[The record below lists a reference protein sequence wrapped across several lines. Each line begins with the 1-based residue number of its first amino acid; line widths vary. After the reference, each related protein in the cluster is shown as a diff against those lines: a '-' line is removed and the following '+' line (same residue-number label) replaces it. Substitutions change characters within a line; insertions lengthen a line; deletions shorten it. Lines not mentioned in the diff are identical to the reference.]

1 MSGRIREDDVAYIRD
16 RAPIDEVVADYVQL
30 KSAGGGQK
38 KGLCPFHDEKSPSFH
53 VTPSKGYFHCF
64 GCQTGGDVIAFLMK
78 IDHLTFTET
87 IERLADRIGYTLRY
101 DEGSSGPVV
110 TSGARSRLISANGE
124 AAKFYQEQLNTSLG
138 AAHGREL
145 LTKRGFDK
153 AACDQFGVGYAPDEW
168 DGLTKHLRALGFT
181 IDELELAGLSKM
193 GQRGPIDR
201 FRNRLTWPIHDISGD
216 VVGFGA
222 RKLASDEEDQGPKY
236 LNTPETPIYK
246 KSQVLYGLDVA
257 KKEIA
262 KKRQA
267 VIVEGYTDV
276 MAAHLA
282 GITTAV
288 ATCGTAFGADHIRIL
303 RRLLMDDDAFRGEV
317 IFTFDGDAA
326 GQKAALRAFSEDQ
339 KFVTQT
345 FVAVEPDGLDPCELR
360 QEKGDAAL
368 RDLIARRVPL
378 FEFAIRAE
386 LAHHKLDSAEG
397 RVNALNAAAPL
408 VAQIRDKSLRPEYT
422 RLLAGWLGVEVEI
435 VTRAVAQGSKSAP
448 RNQGVQVEQS
458 NEESATE
465 QEKFRPDPN
474 EARLFLEREVLKA
487 RLQEASLFI
496 DGLWS
501 SIEPGAFTHPSYMA
515 LQKEISTQEKLT
527 PDVITDENLRAL
539 FTELNVEPIR
549 SDGKPTHLYVASIVA
564 RLREVA
570 ISRSIAELKSSLQ
583 RLNPVENEIE
593 YNAAFAQLVA
603 LESARRSLHD
613 LALGSL

>member
-1 MSGRIREDDVAYIRD
+1 MSGRIRDEDVAYIRD
-16 RAPIDEVVADYVQL
+16 RAPIDEIVGDYVQL
-30 KSAGGGQK
+30 KNAGGGQK

-53 VTPSKGYFHCF
+53 VTPSKGFFHCF
-64 GCQTGGDVIAFLMK
+64 GCQSGGDVIAFLMK

-87 IERLADRIGYTLRY
+87 IERLADRLGYTLRY
-101 DEGSSGPVV
+101 EEGSGNAPTFSA
-110 TSGARSRLISANGE
+110 GARSRLIAANTE
-124 AAKFYQEQLNTSLG
+124 AAKFYQTQLNSPN
-138 AAHGREL
+138 AQHGRDL

-153 AACDQFGVGYAPDEW
+153 AACIQFGVGFAPDEW
-168 DGLTKHLRALGFT
+168 DALTKHLRAMDYT
-181 IDELELAGLSKM
+181 IDELETAGLSKM

-201 FRNRLTWPIHDISGD
+201 FRNRLTWPIRDISGD

-222 RKLASDEEDQGPKY
+222 RKLASDTEDQGPKY
-236 LNTPETPIYK
+236 LNTPETPVYK

-288 ATCGTAFGADHIRIL
+288 ATCGTAFGTDHIRIL
-303 RRLLMDDDAFRGEV
+303 RRLLMDDDSFRGEV

-345 FVAVEPDGLDPCELR
+345 FVAVEPDGLDPCDVR
-360 QEKGDAAL
+360 QQKGDLAL

-378 FEFAIRAE
+378 FEFAIRSE

-397 RVNALNAAAPL
+397 RINALNAAAPL

-435 VTRAVAQGSKSAP
+435 VSAAVSQGVRVAP
-448 RNQGVQVEQS
+448 RSEAASGVLSEDS
-458 NEESATE
+458 NW
-465 QEKFRPDPN
+465 RPDAN
-474 EARLFLEREVLKA
+474 DARLILEREVLKA
-487 RLQEASLFI
+487 RLQEPQLFT
-496 DGLWS
+496 DNLWS
-501 SIEPGAFTHPSYMA
+501 DIEPAAFTHPAYREMRKTIDEKPTLSMDA
-515 LQKEISTQEKLT
+515 IS
-527 PDVITDENLRAL
+527 DERIRAL
-539 FTELNVEPIR
+539 FTELSVEPIR
-549 SDGKPTHLYVASIVA
+549 ADGKPTATYVESIIA

-593 YNAAFAQLVA
+593 YGAAFGDLVA
-603 LESARRSLHD
+603 LESKRRSLHD

>member
-1 MSGRIREDDVAYIRD
+1 MSGRIRDEDVAYIRD

-101 DEGSSGPVV
+101 DENSSGPAV
-110 TSGARSRLISANGE
+110 TSSIRNRLIAAHVE
-124 AAKFYQEQLNTSLG
+124 AAKFYQELLNTSPT

-153 AACDQFGVGYAPDEW
+153 TACQQFGVGYSPDEW

-193 GQRGPIDR
+193 GQRGPIDK
-201 FRNRLTWPIHDISGD
+201 FRNRLMWPIKDISGD
-216 VVGFGA
+216 IVGFGA

-236 LNTPETPIYK
+236 LNTSETPIYK

-288 ATCGTAFGADHIRIL
+288 ATCGTAFGTDHIRIL
-303 RRLLMDDDAFRGEV
+303 RRLLMDDDSFRGEV

-360 QEKGDAAL
+360 QEKGDLAL

-386 LAHHKLDSAEG
+386 LAHHKLDTPEG
-397 RVNALNAAAPL
+397 RVNALNAAAPV

-422 RLLAGWLGVEVEI
+422 RLLAGWLGVEVEL
-435 VTRAVAQGSKSAP
+435 VTRAVAQGVKAIPKSG
-448 RNQGVQVEQS
+448 NEVEEASTTS
-458 NEESATE
+458 N
-465 QEKFRPDPN
+465 FRPDPN
-474 EARLFLEREVLKA
+474 EARLILEREVLKA
-487 RLQEASLFI
+487 RLQEPQLFV
-496 DGLWS
+496 DDLWS
-501 SIEPGAFTHPSYMA
+501 SIEASAFTHPAYIAMKAVIDSNST
-515 LQKEISTQEKLT
+515 ISPEN
-527 PDVITDENLRAL
+527 ISDENVKAL
-539 FTELNVEPIR
+539 FTELTVEPIR
-549 SDGKPTHLYVASIVA
+549 ADGKPTAIYVTSIVA

-570 ISRSIAELKSSLQ
+570 ISRSIADLKSSLQ

-603 LESARRSLHD
+603 LESARRSLHE

>member
-1 MSGRIREDDVAYIRD
+1 MSGRIRDEDVAYIRD

-101 DEGSSGPVV
+101 DENTSGSAV
-110 TSGARSRLISANGE
+110 TSSVRNRLIAAHAE
-124 AAKFYQEQLNTSLG
+124 AAKFYQDLLNTSPL

-153 AACDQFGVGYAPDEW
+153 AACQQFGVGYSPDEW

-181 IDELELAGLSKM
+181 VDELELAGLSKM
-193 GQRGPIDR
+193 GQRGPIDK
-201 FRNRLTWPIHDISGD
+201 FRNRLMWPIKDISGD
-216 VVGFGA
+216 IVGFGA

-236 LNTPETPIYK
+236 LNTSETPIYK

-288 ATCGTAFGADHIRIL
+288 ATCGTAFGTDHIRIL
-303 RRLLMDDDAFRGEV
+303 RRLLMDDDSFRGEV

-360 QEKGDAAL
+360 QEKGDLAL

-386 LAHHKLDSAEG
+386 LAHHKLDTPEG
-397 RVNALNAAAPL
+397 RVNALNAAAPV

-422 RLLAGWLGVEVEI
+422 RLLAGWLGVEVEL
-435 VTRAVAQGSKSAP
+435 VTRAVAQGTKSIP
-448 RNQGVQVEQS
+448 KTQVEGEAVQQVS
-458 NEESATE
+458 N
-465 QEKFRPDPN
+465 FRPDPN
-474 EARLFLEREVLKA
+474 EARLILEREVLKA
-487 RLQEASLFI
+487 RLQEPQMFTA
-496 DGLWS
+496 DLWNA
-501 SIEPGAFTHPSYMA
+501 IEEGAFTHPAYKAMRAAIDASEV
-515 LQKEISTQEKLT
+515 LSPETF
-527 PDVITDENLRAL
+527 DDENLRAL
-539 FTELNVEPIR
+539 FTELTVEPIR
-549 SDGKPTHLYVASIVA
+549 ADGKPSEIYVTSIVA

-583 RLNPVENEIE
+583 RLNPVDNEIE

-603 LESARRSLHD
+603 LESARRSLHE
-613 LALGSL
+613 LALGSI

>member
-1 MSGRIREDDVAYIRD
+1 MSGRIRDEDVAYIRD

-101 DEGSSGPVV
+101 DENSSGPAV
-110 TSGARSRLISANGE
+110 TSSIRNRLIAAHVE
-124 AAKFYQEQLNTSLG
+124 AAKFYQELLNTSPT

-153 AACDQFGVGYAPDEW
+153 AACQQFGVGYSPDEW
-168 DGLTKHLRALGFT
+168 DGLTKHLRGLGFT

-193 GQRGPIDR
+193 GQRGPIDK
-201 FRNRLTWPIHDISGD
+201 FRNRLMWPIKDISGD
-216 VVGFGA
+216 IVGFGA

-236 LNTPETPIYK
+236 LNTSETPIYK

-288 ATCGTAFGADHIRIL
+288 ATCGTAFGTDHIRIL
-303 RRLLMDDDAFRGEV
+303 RRLLMDDDSFRGEV

-360 QEKGDAAL
+360 QEKGDLAL

-386 LAHHKLDSAEG
+386 LAHHKLDTPEG
-397 RVNALNAAAPL
+397 RVNALNAAAPV

-422 RLLAGWLGVEVEI
+422 RLLAGWLGVEVEL
-435 VTRAVAQGSKSAP
+435 VTRAVAQGVKAMP
-448 RNQGVQVEQS
+448 MRGNEVEEVPTTQ
-458 NEESATE
+458 N
-465 QEKFRPDPN
+465 FRPDPN
-474 EARLFLEREVLKA
+474 EARLILEREVLKA
-487 RLQEASLFI
+487 RLQEPQLFEG
-496 DGLWS
+496 DLWS
-501 SIEPGAFTHPSYMA
+501 SIESGAFTHPAYIAMRAAIDANSSMSP
-515 LQKEISTQEKLT
+515 ENISDDNVK
-527 PDVITDENLRAL
+527 AL
-539 FTELNVEPIR
+539 FTELTVEPIR
-549 SDGKPTHLYVASIVA
+549 ADGKPTAVYVASIVA

-570 ISRSIAELKSSLQ
+570 ISRSIADLKSSLQ

-603 LESARRSLHD
+603 LESARRTLHE
-613 LALGSL
+613 LALGSI